1 MNKKGVKYLQAIK
14 FSQLTLAKKTEIK
27 NFSLCP
33 IELILNHKQ
42 AENKFKWACLNL
54 LHTLNVFQWLR
65 WKRRSALLPVFV
77 VWRWHNFPETWRN
90 GFKTF
95 LWES

>member
-42 AENKFKWACLNL
+42 AENKFK
-54 LHTLNVFQWLR
+54 
-65 WKRRSALLPVFV
+65 
-77 VWRWHNFPETWRN
+77 
-90 GFKTF
+90 
-95 LWES
+95 